1 MNSEGRL
8 KNGRNLHTT
17 TGGAE
22 ASSQLSQALK
32 DAPAVPSHPALAEWL
47 HGPLAGTC
55 GRHVRARL
63 GLLEKPQL
71 SRPVSLA

>member
-32 DAPAVPSHPALAEWL
+32 
-47 HGPLAGTC
+47 T
-55 GRHVRARL
+55 
-63 GLLEKPQL
+63 PQL
-71 SRPVSLA
+71 SHPIQPWQSGCMAHWPGHVAGMCGQGWGS